1 MSYLPPIEVHY
12 VKAENLFCLLPRKEV
27 KDLDD
32 LPINSYDKLDFCTLQ
47 SVQNKN
53 FNEYNYFIESF
64 NALVKSN
71 LKDKNDFQFCTI
83 TKLWRKVST
92 SFTYSLY
99 SQELSN
105 LENKL
110 FKKPEEMKFA
120 TSREVIEFKRVSFLS
135 YALNKKLRAL
145 VDDLKQIAKVNPS
158 VAKGEIPEK
167 LSDLPKYLK
176 RFELGNKFVKMERK
190 AMEIRGTKHG
200 FLLPDQFITLKT
212 VYKIYS
218 SQLSKLIDVFL
229 DVFELL
235 KDLTVLLK
243 RKKFSTS
250 SKIYVA
256 TPTKRNCLR
265 LGRMSSLKAWTW
277 RRWEVVTG

>member
-1 MSYLPPIEVHY
+1 MSSLPPIEVHY
-12 VKAENLFCLLPRKEV
+12 VKAENLFCLLPRKEI

-110 FKKPEEMKFA
+110 FKNTAEMKLY
-120 TSREVIEFKRVSFLS
+120 TSREVIEFKRVSF
-135 YALNKKLRAL
+135 
-145 VDDLKQIAKVNPS
+145 
-158 VAKGEIPEK
+158 
-167 LSDLPKYLK
+167 
-176 RFELGNKFVKMERK
+176 
-190 AMEIRGTKHG
+190 
-200 FLLPDQFITLKT
+200 
-212 VYKIYS
+212 
-218 SQLSKLIDVFL
+218 
-229 DVFELL
+229 
-235 KDLTVLLK
+235 
-243 RKKFSTS
+243 
-250 SKIYVA
+250 
-256 TPTKRNCLR
+256 C
-265 LGRMSSLKAWTW
+265 RMP
-277 RRWEVVTG
+277 